1 MDALSVILQ
10 GLVFISVMMLIIGL
24 IRPGF
29 SVWWSAE
36 KSRANVLKVWGVV
49 ALIAVVAYF
58 VMSAQRDDPFK
69 REDVPNPTSLIDRA
83 PSGVTLG

>member
-29 SVWWSAE
+29 AVWWGAE
-36 KSRANVLKVWGVV
+36 KSRASVLKVWGVI
-49 ALIAVVAYF
+49 ALISTVAYF
-58 VMSAQRDDPFK
+58 FMSAQRDDPFK
-69 REDVPNPTSLIDRA
+69 RDDAGAPTSM
-83 PSGVTLG
+83 VTYPATEVIG